1 MSERARDHNYLFLF
15 VKEKWNGRFKNHFTF
30 AEENM
35 VIKQKNLMKIIMRDK
50 NPLKS
55 VTGFCTKNDRDSVEN
70 HLQYDFFLKVTKG
83 YLIAL

>member
-1 MSERARDHNYLFLF
+1 MKEQEIVIVSLCLYERNRMEDLRIILLFL
-15 VKEKWNGRFKNHFTF
+15 KKTWLSN
-30 AEENM
+30 
-35 VIKQKNLMKIIMRDK
+35 KNLMKIIMRDK

-70 HLQYDFFLKVTKG
+70 HLQYDFFLNVTKG